1 MPGVRYGPDIADDA
15 AAIYTGLVELGAKEK
30 SIKAKSKAAKKAGKS
45 GKGGKLSKKDQA
57 KYNRLANLATDI
69 FGVSRADMKKGNYG
83 DLYKMQRYS
92 AAGGKTKKGAPSKGA
107 KYAKDKRTGKLRK
120 RSETTEYFKRDTK
133 GKTTRSQD
141 RSGKTTE
148 TYLGFTKPKAYREIE
163 ARAYERMNKKK
174 RGGSGVRVGAKK
186 RQVPDR
192 AALDRL
198 GIARSRGVV
207 GQVTAARNKTTRNLR
222 PPVVKKA
229 KKPKAAASAKRAK
242 GARAATAKTVKR
254 GGKAPA
260 KRSTKRKK

>member
-1 MPGVRYGPDIADDA
+1 
-15 AAIYTGLVELGAKEK
+15 VELGAREK
-30 SIKAKSKAAKKAGKS
+30 SIKAKSKAAKKAGKVAPA
-45 GKGGKLSKKDQA
+45 GLNKKDKA
-57 KYNRLANLATDI
+57 KYDRLANLAQDI
-69 FGVSRADMKKGNYG
+69 FGVSKSDLKKGNYG

-92 AAGGKTKKGAPSKGA
+92 SGGKTKKGAPSKGA

-141 RSGKTTE
+141 RSGKTNE
-148 TYLGFTKPKAYREIE
+148 TYLGLTKPKAYREIE

-198 GIARSRGVV
+198 GIARSRGV
-207 GQVTAARNKTTRNLR
+207 GQVTAARNKTTRNMR
-222 PPVVKKA
+222 PPIVKKA

-242 GARAATAKTVKR
+242 GAQAKTAKTVKR
-254 GGKAPA
+254 GSKAST

>member
-30 SIKAKSKAAKKAGKS
+30 SIKAKSKAAKKAGKV
-45 GKGGKLSKKDQA
+45 KPAKLNKKDQT
-57 KYNRLANLATDI
+57 KYNRLAKLANDI
-69 FGVSRADMKKGNYG
+69 FGVSKSDLKKGNYG

-92 AAGGKTKKGAPSKGA
+92 GGGKTKKGAPSKGA
-107 KYAKDKRTGKLRK
+107 KYARDKRTGKIRK
-120 RSETTEYFKRDTK
+120 RSETTEYFKRDPK

-163 ARAYERMNKKK
+163 ERAYKRMNAPK
-174 RGGSGVRVGAKK
+174 RGGSGVTVGKK
-186 RQVPDR
+186 RVKVPDR

-198 GIARSRGVV
+198 GIARSRGV

-242 GARAATAKTVKR
+242 GAQAKTAKTVKR
-254 GGKAPA
+254 GSKAST

>member
-15 AAIYTGLVELGAKEK
+15 AAIYTGLVDLGAREK
-30 SIKAKSKAAKKAGKS
+30 SIKAKSKAAKKAGKVAPA
-45 GKGGKLSKKDQA
+45 GLNKKDKA
-57 KYNRLANLATDI
+57 KYDRLAKLATDI

-92 AAGGKTKKGAPSKGA
+92 TGGKTKKGAPSKGA

-120 RSETTEYFKRDTK
+120 RSETTEYFKRDPK

-141 RSGKTTE
+141 RSGKTNE

-163 ARAYERMNKKK
+163 ERAYKRMNAKK

-186 RQVPDR
+186 VKVSDR

-198 GIARSRGVV
+198 GIARSRGV
-207 GQVTAARNKTTRNLR
+207 GQVTAARNKTTRNMR

-242 GARAATAKTVKR
+242 GAQGKTKKAVR
-254 GGKAPA
+254 GAGK
-260 KRSTKRKK
+260 TKPGTRKKK